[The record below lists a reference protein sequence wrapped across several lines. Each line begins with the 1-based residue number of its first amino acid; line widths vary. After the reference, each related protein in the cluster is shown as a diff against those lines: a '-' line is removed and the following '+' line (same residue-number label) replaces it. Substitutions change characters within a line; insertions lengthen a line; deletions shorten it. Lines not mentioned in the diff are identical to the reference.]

1 MPVNKDFRVCPG
13 KRRNGEIFRR
23 RSFFGTGVLFREKA
37 KGGSKFLPALVG
49 DFWFGRS
56 FGQKVFPD
64 QFCKISQHFSAFSS
78 GCSLKKGGEII
89 DFHKR
94 WGLLVFYKVWGF
106 YYLGN
111 IRLLSEFNH
120 LQCVFNR

>member
-1 MPVNKDFRVCPG
+1 MSRKTE
-13 KRRNGEIFRR
+13 KRRDFSSSVVFRDGR
-23 RSFFGTGVLFREKA
+23 FCFGKKL
-37 KGGSKFLPALVG
+37 KGGRNFCLRWWG
-49 DFWFGRS
+49 IFGFGRS

-94 WGLLVFYKVWGF
+94 WGLFAFLQSMGF
-106 YYLGN
+106 LLLGKHSS
-111 IRLLSEFNH
+111 SE
-120 LQCVFNR
+120 